1 MYEGVHARPD
11 GASTAARQA
20 LTAAEYGYSGVV
32 VRNHG
37 GQSCDADYDEIA
49 ETYGID
55 VVDGVEVR
63 AEDPSRASGFVG
75 NYREKTTVVCVH
87 GGDTRLNRF
96 AVEQPAVDVLA
107 HPMDG
112 GDFNH
117 VLAKEAARNGVR
129 IEFSLARVLRE
140 QGGTRVRAVQDLRK
154 LRELVETYDVP
165 FVLSVDPTTHL
176 HLRAPRDLGAVGAV
190 LGFSEAQVEQ
200 GLREWGR
207 LAERNRERQS
217 DRYVEPGVRAG
228 EDEQNGAARSVDSAA
243 DLDPDPDE

>member
-11 GASTAARQA
+11 GESTVARQA
-20 LTAAEYGYSGVV
+20 LTAAEYGYAGIV

-37 GQSCDADYDEIA
+37 DQPCEADTEAIA

-63 AEDPSRASGFVG
+63 AEAPSRASGFVG
-75 NYREKTTVVCVH
+75 NYRDEKTVVCVH

-96 AVEQPAVDVLA
+96 AVEQSAVDVLT

-117 VLAKEAARNGVR
+117 VLAKEATRNSVR

-140 QGGTRVRAVQDLRK
+140 QGGTRVRAIQDLRK

-165 FVLSVDPTTHL
+165 YVVSVDPTTHL
-176 HLRAPRDLGAVGAV
+176 HLRAPRDLAAVGDV
-190 LGFSEAQVEQ
+190 IGFSGEQ
-200 GLREWGR
+200 IEHGLREWGR

-217 DRYVEPGVRAG
+217 DRYVEPGVRLGESEAG
-228 EDEQNGAARSVDSAA
+228 EA
-243 DLDPDPDE
+243 DGPSSGEE

>member
-1 MYEGVHARPD
+1 MYESVHARPD
-11 GASTAARQA
+11 GESTLARQA

-37 GQSCDADYDEIA
+37 DRPCEADYDEIA

-63 AEDPSRASGFVG
+63 ADDPSRASGFVG
-75 NYREKTTVVCVH
+75 SYREEKTVVSVH

-96 AVEQPAVDVLA
+96 AVEQAAVDVLA

-129 IEFSLARVLRE
+129 VEFSLARVLRE
-140 QGGTRVRAVQDLRK
+140 QGGTRVRAIQDLRK

-165 FVLSVDPTTHL
+165 YVVSVDPTTHL
-176 HLRAPRDLGAVGAV
+176 HLRAPRDLRAVGEV
-190 LGFSEAQVEQ
+190 IGFSDEQIAQ

-207 LAERNRERQS
+207 VAERNRERQS
-217 DRYVEPGVRAG
+217 DRYVEPGVRLGAYEPG
-228 EDEQNGAARSVDSAA
+228 DENDQPSDT
-243 DLDPDPDE
+243 E